1 MVLTTADATI
11 INRGRGPE
19 IAGTRITVY
28 DVMDYLKHGWH
39 RDRIAALFRLS
50 SRDIQAAIDYIDQHR
65 ERIEA
70 DYQAILE
77 RHRNYRS
84 GMARPL
90 RIEIEDGVYHVTT
103 RGWERRRIVRS
114 DRDREDWLE
123 LLDQVVTRCGWRVFA
138 WVLMTNHFHLFV
150 RTPEANLSAGMHDLN
165 SGYASLF
172 NRRYRRAGSLFQ
184 GRFKGQAPMVDRGR
198 RQLRA

>member
-1 MVLTTADATI
+1 MPRIMADHNVEGHLQALVNIWLSPEWDGVWSDSSCQIGELGSGLDFELNGDTI
-11 INRGRGPE
+11 
-19 IAGTRITVY
+19 
-28 DVMDYLKHGWH
+28 
-39 RDRIAALFRLS
+39 
-50 SRDIQAAIDYIDQHR
+50 
-65 ERIEA
+65 
-70 DYQAILE
+70 
-77 RHRNYRS
+77 S

-114 DRDREDWLE
+114 DREREDWLE
-123 LLDQVVTRCGWRVFA
+123 SLDQVVTRCGWRVFA